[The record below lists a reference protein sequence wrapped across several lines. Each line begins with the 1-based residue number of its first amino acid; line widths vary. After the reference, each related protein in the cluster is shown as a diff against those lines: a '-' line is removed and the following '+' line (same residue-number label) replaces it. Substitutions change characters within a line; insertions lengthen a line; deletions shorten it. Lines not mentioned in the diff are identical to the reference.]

1 VAELRFPVTGRF
13 VRLRLDIIATW
24 EGFMGI
30 KKLARYSSAVVLC
43 FMLYGGAT
51 IEAQNKTAAP
61 SITVYQAP
69 T

>member
-1 VAELRFPVTGRF
+1 MGRF
-13 VRLRLDIIATW
+13 VRLRVEIVATW
-24 EGFMGI
+24 EEFMGI
-30 KKLARYSSAVVLC
+30 KKFARCSSAAVLC

-61 SITVYQAP
+61 SITVYQDP

>member
-1 VAELRFPVTGRF
+1 MGNKKFALYLSGLVA
-13 VRLRLDIIATW
+13 
-24 EGFMGI
+24 
-30 KKLARYSSAVVLC
+30 C

-61 SITVYQAP
+61 SITVYQDP

>member
-1 VAELRFPVTGRF
+1 MGEEIMGLKKFAGR
-13 VRLRLDIIATW
+13 W
-24 EGFMGI
+24 SG
-30 KKLARYSSAVVLC
+30 VVLC

-61 SITVYQAP
+61 SIMVYQAP

>member
-1 VAELRFPVTGRF
+1 
-13 VRLRLDIIATW
+13 
-24 EGFMGI
+24 MGI
-30 KKLARYSSAVVLC
+30 KRFARYSSGVFLC

-61 SITVYQAP
+61 SITVYQDL

>member
-1 VAELRFPVTGRF
+1 
-13 VRLRLDIIATW
+13 
-24 EGFMGI
+24 MGI
-30 KKLARYSSAVVLC
+30 KKFARYSSGVVLC

-61 SITVYQAP
+61 LITVYQDP

>member
-1 VAELRFPVTGRF
+1 
-13 VRLRLDIIATW
+13 
-24 EGFMGI
+24 MGI
-30 KKLARYSSAVVLC
+30 KKFARCSSAAVLC

-61 SITVYQAP
+61 SITVYQDP